1 MTISDTQELAQFDF
15 YQLSEK
21 LRTYALKEVFTAI
34 ESESNE
40 GKVSIVKKIVGYAE
54 PEGIDIHST
63 ITKTL
68 KSTYASFISEKKEQ
82 SKNNE
87 VYLKK
92 PRTIAAILSFRFL
105 GLLGYKKRELAILSE
120 FLESHERVT
129 KEATLDYET
138 FIKEKVDTIHDYEV
152 TNFPSMKEIGS
163 IIYLAIAP
171 SSMSNLSIA
180 ISVDTIRS
188 ITFSEP
194 YIVDDEY
201 FRAIT
206 YSTWGG
212 RTIQLDENR
221 IDINSDNFNSQR
233 NNELFFISEEDAVS
247 YANKAKTR
255 VSVVNNVHKNRGN
268 ELFGIEK
275 GESTTHC

>member
-1 MTISDTQELAQFDF
+1 MTISDTQKLAQFDF

-63 ITKTL
+63 ITKAL
-68 KSTYASFISEKKEQ
+68 KNTYASFISEKKEQ

-92 PRTIAAILSFRFL
+92 PRTIAAILSFRLL
-105 GLLGYKKRELAILSE
+105 GWFGYKKRELAILSE
-120 FLESHERVT
+120 FLESHEKVT

-138 FIKEKVDTIHDYEV
+138 FIKEKIDTIHDYEV

-171 SSMSNLSIA
+171 SSISNLSIA

-194 YIVDDEY
+194 YIVGDEY

-247 YANKAKTR
+247 YANKAKTK